1 MDQAKVNYLWPWSKV
16 RLPLINLHIWPWSKL
31 FEHIQKL
38 LKAVKKF
45 WTMSKYFWTS
55 RWKMQYVE
63 LVAHFVTSIGDQI
76 PKTKWPRYLLLFFVA
91 VAIQNRNKETAWPL
105 LCSSLMNFAFCIY
118 EFFSPIILNFD
129 PLRKSKQILS
139 M

>member
-1 MDQAKVNYLWPWSKV
+1 MLDFATFRINTIDLRPDADQFPYAIWDLEQSSIFDDLRWVIPPLHSWPTV
-16 RLPLINLHIWPWSKL
+16 
-31 FEHIQKL
+31 
-38 LKAVKKF
+38 
-45 WTMSKYFWTS
+45 
-55 RWKMQYVE
+55 QYVE

-129 PLRKSKQILS
+129 PLRKSKQILN